1 MSKAGRIAKHVS
13 LYHIHLKQLEY
24 LVEYHSQTT
33 GLSNDSAVIRYLI
46 SQEYQRIEEEEY
58 DGGR

>member
-13 LYHIHLKQLEY
+13 LYHVHLEQLEA
-24 LVEYHSQTT
+24 LVDYYAQRA

-46 SQEYQRIEEEEY
+46 SKEYTRIEEENH
-58 DGGR
+58 GK